1 MITDRSLIVK
11 QKLKLCQHIDIKDMI
26 KDYQD
31 DELEIL
37 EKNRSFFIL
46 NGISVVF

>member
-26 KDYQD
+26 KGHQD
-31 DELEIL
+31 VELEIL
-37 EKNRSFFIL
+37 EKKSQFL
-46 NGISVVF
+46 Y

>member
-1 MITDRSLIVK
+1 MITDRK
-11 QKLKLCQHIDIKDMI
+11 TKLKLCQHIDIKDMI
-26 KDYQD
+26 KGHEDV
-31 DELEIL
+31 ELEIL